1 MVVAF
6 ALLAALSNGISVTTQ
21 HIASTADSAR
31 SAGWRL
37 AVYLIRNPLWL
48 VGAAAQVGAFVFQ
61 AVALHNGEVSIVQP
75 LLVTELVMVL
85 GLRRFWLRQSVAL
98 AAWNGAILTCAGLSV
113 FLIAGE
119 PRGGRPVPE
128 SHHWAVAI
136 VATGVAAGVL
146 ALAGM
151 RGSPNRRAALVAAAT
166 GIAWAIEATF
176 IKATTDTITAF
187 GLGGTFTRWPVYA
200 MAAGGAVGV
209 LLEQEALHVG
219 PLRVSQPVSVITDP
233 IVSIAL
239 SVWLFDEHFT
249 SSGLVLAAAAAG
261 FAVMCVGVV
270 YLTRKAPATMEADP
284 AQPAA
289 STASPPDP
297 G

>member
-1 MVVAF
+1 MF

-21 HIASTADSAR
+21 HIASTAGSAR
-31 SAGWRL
+31 SAGSRL
-37 AVYLIRNPLWL
+37 ILVLIRNPLWL

-113 FLIAGE
+113 FLVAGE
-119 PRGGRPVPE
+119 PQGGRPVPA

-136 VATGVAAGVL
+136 VATGVAAAAL
-146 ALAGM
+146 ALAGR
-151 RGSPNRRAALVAAAT
+151 RGSPSRQAALLAAAA
-166 GIAWAIEATF
+166 GITWAIEATF
-176 IKATTDTITAF
+176 IKAATDTITAF
-187 GLGGTFTRWPVYA
+187 GVGGMFLRWPVYA
-200 MAAGGAVGV
+200 TAVGGAVGV
-209 LLEQEALHVG
+209 LVEQQALHVG
-219 PLRVSQPVSVITDP
+219 PLRVSQPVMVIIDP

-239 SVWLFDEHFT
+239 SVWLFEEHFT
-249 SSGLVLAAAAAG
+249 SDGLVLAVAAAG

-270 YLTRKAPATMEADP
+270 YLTQKAPATMEADLG
-284 AQPAA
+284 QPAA
-289 STASPPDP
+289 NTASPPDAP
-297 G
+297 A